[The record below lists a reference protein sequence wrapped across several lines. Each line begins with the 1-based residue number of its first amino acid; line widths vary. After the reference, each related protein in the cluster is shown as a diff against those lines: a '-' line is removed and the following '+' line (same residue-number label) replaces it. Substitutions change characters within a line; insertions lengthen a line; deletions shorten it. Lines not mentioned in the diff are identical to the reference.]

1 MKIYFINGIDAFDDN
16 LIEKCLSF
24 FPKWRKDKMLNYKFL
39 KGKIQCALAYLL
51 LVHAL
56 REEGEFV
63 EMPEFS
69 YGEHGKPSLKN
80 YPGWHFNLSHCKNA
94 VCCVL
99 SRKEVGVDIEEVG
112 EYKEGLAAY
121 VSNDG
126 ELGMLHNSDNQA
138 DDFYRLWT
146 RKEAVFKLLG
156 SGITN
161 DIKNVLNNNDVV
173 IETYKIGDM
182 WLSVSYAG

>member
-1 MKIYFINGIDAFDDN
+1 
-16 LIEKCLSF
+16 
-24 FPKWRKDKMLNYKFL
+24 
-39 KGKIQCALAYLL
+39 
-51 LVHAL
+51 
-56 REEGEFV
+56 
-63 EMPEFS
+63 
-69 YGEHGKPSLKN
+69 
-80 YPGWHFNLSHCKNA
+80 
-94 VCCVL
+94 
-99 SRKEVGVDIEEVG
+99 
-112 EYKEGLAAY
+112 
-121 VSNDG
+121 
-126 ELGMLHNSDNQA
+126 MLHNSDNQA